1 MQKMILRKWSMGV
14 TILPIFNLHFFTLVM
29 SMIIVMGA
37 SFTNV
42 RGESIENETEKRI
55 VIVTCSYNNA
65 RFCEWNLD
73 SVRTQQYGNWHL
85 IYMCDG
91 ASVQAGSDGTDK
103 MVRDYIAAHNMQD
116 KVTLICNQER
126 CGAMANL
133 YKAIH
138 MCSPTDIIAVLD
150 GDDRFAHDQVLARVN
165 QEYQNPDVW
174 LTYGQY
180 REYSTGRR
188 GFCEPMPAR
197 IIEHNAYRSYTS
209 GPSHL
214 RTFYAGLF
222 HKIEKED
229 LEYAGEFLKMT
240 YDLAMMY
247 PMMEMAGS
255 RFAFIPD
262 ILVDYNDI
270 NPINDHKVSK
280 DLQRMLDMFIRGKE
294 QYQKL
299 ERLFN

>member
-1 MQKMILRKWSMGV
+1 MQKIILKKWDLGAIMSRVLNIHFFALVMILVMGIDF
-14 TILPIFNLHFFTLVM
+14 TNLH
-29 SMIIVMGA
+29 A
-37 SFTNV
+37 
-42 RGESIENETEKRI
+42 ESQSNSTEKRI

-73 SVRTQQYGNWHL
+73 SVRNQKYGNWHM
-85 IYMCDG
+85 IYVCDG
-91 ASVQAGSDGTDK
+91 ASPEAGSDGTNRL
-103 MVRDYIAAHNMQD
+103 VRDYIATHNMQD
-116 KVTLICNQER
+116 KVTLICNEQR

-138 MCSPTDIIAVLD
+138 MCNPTDIIAVLD
-150 GDDRFAHDQVLARVN
+150 GDDRFAHDHVLARVN
-165 QEYQNPDVW
+165 QEYQNPNVW

-180 REYSTGRR
+180 REYSSGRR
-188 GFCEPMPAR
+188 GFCQPMPAQ
-197 IIEHNAYRSYTS
+197 IVEHNAYRSYTS

-222 HKIEKED
+222 HKINKED
-229 LEYAGEFLKMT
+229 LMHEGEFFKMT

-280 DLQRMLDMFIRGKE
+280 DLQRQLDLLIRGKE
-294 QYQKL
+294 LYQKL
-299 ERLFN
+299 ESLFS